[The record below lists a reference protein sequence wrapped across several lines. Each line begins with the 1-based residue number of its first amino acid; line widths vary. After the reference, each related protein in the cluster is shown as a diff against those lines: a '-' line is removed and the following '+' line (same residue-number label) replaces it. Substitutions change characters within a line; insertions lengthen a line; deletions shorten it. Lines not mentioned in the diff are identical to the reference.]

1 MSSIITIRHNFGRN
15 GLLKHRDLPHIWKAP
30 EFRHCRPLLLS
41 LLQHFEVLLLLLLFI
56 YLFTISLYYHHP
68 PRLPRIYATQP

>member
-1 MSSIITIRHNFGRN
+1 VRPLPAAAAAPNPGGYHLQVMSSIITIRHNFGRN

-41 LLQHFEVLLLLLLFI
+41 LLQHFEVLLLLLL
-56 YLFTISLYYHHP
+56 LL
-68 PRLPRIYATQP
+68 LL